1 MTNLARSKRGTR
13 TFLRPETLECRIL
26 LSASTSDVTTGAP
39 AYTTT
44 ATAGTLA
51 DGVFDLGITG
61 TAVRYSPIGTP
72 AYMAGTVSF
81 DAWHGTAN
89 VGLYQETLT
98 PIFMDVNAD
107 LVPDFVGTHGVATFS
122 FYTPRTGALLGTITT
137 VNTSYIQGVT
147 AEGGLLVG
155 STGTITAATG
165 MFWSVRGGFT
175 SASEVAMYPSFAM
188 HTDVHFD
195 ISGSRPAAILAARV
209 ALAIASAPWQYQWSP
224 LQVGTLQVNVR
235 ANATADQAG
244 THEQSATATTQPSS
258 FQLDNSSLAT
268 QARAS
273 VVNWFASK
281 LDRWASDL
289 ADCHF
294 GAAC

>member
-13 TFLRPETLECRIL
+13 TFLRPESLECRIL
-26 LSASTSDVTTGAP
+26 LSASTSDVTTSAP

-61 TAVRYSPIGTP
+61 TAVQYSPIGTP
-72 AYMAGTVSF
+72 AFMAGTVSF

-89 VGLYQETLT
+89 VGLYQETLM

-137 VNTSYIQGVT
+137 VNASYIQGVT
-147 AEGGLLVG
+147 AEGELLVG

-165 MFWSVRGGFT
+165 MFWSVRGGFA
-175 SASEVAMYPSFAM
+175 SHSEVAMYPSFAM
-188 HTDVHFD
+188 HTEVHFD
-195 ISGSRPAAILAARV
+195 ISGSRPAAILAARL
-209 ALAIASAPWQYQWSP
+209 ALAIASAPLLYQWSP
-224 LQVGTLQVNVR
+224 LQVGTVRVNVQ
-235 ANATADQAG
+235 ATATVDQAG
-244 THEQSATATTQPSS
+244 TQDQTPTVPVQQSSLLQGG
-258 FQLDNSSLAT
+258 DSLAT
-268 QARAS
+268 QARES
-273 VVNWFASK
+273 VVSWFASK